1 MGGGVDLPHSVK
13 HGIRSASTD
22 GTLTSY
28 TLSKTARISSTL
40 NAELTEAWDGEVRIR
55 VRIEVRVEVQATVR
69 PSSPRPGTVRLEL
82 GLGLRLGLR
91 SRLRLS

>member
-40 NAELTEAWDGEVRIR
+40 NAELTEAWAGKVRIR
-55 VRIEVRVEVQATVR
+55 VRIEVRIEVKAKA
-69 PSSPRPGTVRLEL
+69 
-82 GLGLRLGLR
+82 
-91 SRLRLS
+91 